1 MQDLEVKNNRLKKI
15 RMSYNLTV
23 RDLSDA
29 LNINRVTLTQIEN
42 NKTRLNDLYIHLI
55 CDYFKIS
62 ADYLLGRSDIANL
75 PTETIVKKNKDTFIF
90 TQNNNDM
97 FPSILKNDVIV
108 AQSKIALK
116 INDLVAYN
124 NQAYRLICISPIIL
138 KKDNITTNE
147 ILSLNTLQK
156 VSKIIKITRHL
167 V

>member
-1 MQDLEVKNNRLKKI
+1 MNRLKKI
-15 RMSYNLTV
+15 RIAYNITTHE
-23 RDLSDA
+23 LSII
-29 LNINRVTLTQIEN
+29 LGVNRTSLSKIEN
-42 NKTRLNDLYIHLI
+42 GTQQLTDYYINLI